1 MTNDAILTIAGM
13 ALVTY
18 LVRAGGLVLMS
29 RVTLSKRV
37 MAWLHQIPGAVLIA
51 IVAPGILTGGISQI
65 VSGLATILVMW
76 YTKSLLAALL
86 TGVATIWILRT
97 FGGF

>member
-1 MTNDAILTIAGM
+1 MTNEAIITIVGM

-37 MAWLHQIPGAVLIA
+37 MAWLRQIPGAVLVAIIA
-51 IVAPGILTGGISQI
+51 PDILKGGISQVI
-65 VSGLATILVMW
+65 SGLATILVMW
-76 YTKSLLAALL
+76 YTNSLLAALV